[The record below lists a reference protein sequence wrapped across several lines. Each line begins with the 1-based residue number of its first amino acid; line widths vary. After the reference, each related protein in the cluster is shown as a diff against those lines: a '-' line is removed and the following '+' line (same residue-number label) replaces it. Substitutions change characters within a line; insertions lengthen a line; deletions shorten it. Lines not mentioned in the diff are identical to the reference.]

1 MKKTKAMLLKE
12 FSSLQKDYLKAVRE
26 GRIEEAQEIFETR
39 RRLQLTIRKVD
50 ERYVKRG

>member
-12 FSSLQKDYLKAVRE
+12 FNSLQKDYLKAVRE
-26 GRIEEAQEIFETR
+26 GHIEDAQEILETR

-50 ERYVKRG
+50 ERYVKRK

>member
-1 MKKTKAMLLKE
+1 MKKTKSILLKE
-12 FSSLQKDYLKAVRE
+12 FNSLQKEYLKAVRE

-50 ERYVKRG
+50 ERYVKKE

>member
-12 FSSLQKDYLKAVRE
+12 FNNLQKDYLKAVRE
-26 GRIEEAQEIFETR
+26 GRIEEAQEIFEIR

-50 ERYVKRG
+50 ERYVKRE

>member
-12 FSSLQKDYLKAVRE
+12 FNKIQKDYLKAVRE
-26 GRIEEAQEIFETR
+26 GRVKEAQEIFETR

-50 ERYVKRG
+50 KSYVKRR

>member
-12 FSSLQKDYLKAVRE
+12 FNSLQKFYLKAVRE

-39 RRLQLTIRKVD
+39 RKLQLTLRKVD

>member
-1 MKKTKAMLLKE
+1 MKKTQAMLLKE
-12 FSSLQKDYLKAVRE
+12 FNNLQKDYLKAVRE

-50 ERYVKRG
+50 ARYVKSK